1 MIQFAWGVLAALS
14 LVAAL
19 FFVRFWR
26 VTRERLF
33 AVLATAFG
41 VFAIHWSWLALGS
54 LSEETSHYV
63 YALRFIAFTL
73 IMLGVLDKNRSTK
86 RRA

>member
-26 VTRERLF
+26 MTKERLF

-41 VFAIHWSWLALGS
+41 VFAIHWTWLGLGS
-54 LSEETSHYV
+54 PFQENSHYV
-63 YALRFIAFTL
+63 YALRFIAFAL